1 MATTLVTGG
10 SGTLGRHIVRR
21 LVKADED
28 TRVLTRRSAPAWPD
42 GASWFTGDL
51 SDGHGVGQ
59 ALDGCSTVI
68 HCATDPWGGTRDITQ
83 AGNLLSEA
91 TRAGV
96 EHVVFVSIVGCDR
109 FPYTYHQTKAAVEGL
124 VEDSGLGHTILRA
137 TQFHE
142 LLDWVLN
149 RVSRLPV
156 VPVPAKTYIQ
166 PVAAADVAER
176 LMELVN
182 GSPQGR
188 APDMGGP
195 EVRTVRDLANRYL
208 AAHHVRARATS
219 LPLPGALGSALRSGM
234 LLAPD
239 NRKGHKTWEEHLS
252 ETVRE
257 RKAHQGSVLRG

>member
-10 SGTLGRHIVRR
+10 SGTLGQHIVRR
-21 LVKADED
+21 LAKTDEE
-28 TRVLTRRSAPAWPD
+28 TRVLSRRSAPVGPD
-42 GASWFTGDL
+42 GAAWFTGDL
-51 SDGHGVGQ
+51 TSGHGIGQ

-68 HCATDPWGGTRDITQ
+68 HSATDPWGRTRDVTQ

-96 EHVVFVSIVGCDR
+96 EHVIFVSIVGCDR

-124 VEDSGLGHTILRA
+124 VEESGLGYTILRA

-142 LLDWVLN
+142 LLDSLLA
-149 RVSRLPV
+149 RLSRSPM

-176 LMELVN
+176 LTEFVK

-195 EVRTVRDLANRYL
+195 KIRTARDLANRYL

-239 NRKGHKTWEEHLS
+239 TTRGNQTWEEYLG

-257 RKAHQGSVLRG
+257 RKTRHGPVPC